1 MFKFAHLADIHLG
14 AYRDNFLKEA
24 NLNAFLKAMDIC
36 IQENVDFIIISGDL
50 FDSNLP
56 DIKILNSAVKK
67 MKEVKNNGIEIYVI
81 YGSHDYSPVS
91 ASMIDILHSAGL
103 FVKLEPNFIK
113 DKKTKAN
120 IAGISARKAI
130 VDKQIMQEIK
140 LQRIDEN
147 IHIFV
152 FHAAIDIFTTE
163 KFLEPLPFDIFP
175 KGMDYYA
182 GGHLHKRDIKKIN
195 NSLIAYP
202 GPLFGYDYRDLE
214 STAKGDKKGFYIVEF
229 DSHGIKNYRFIEIN
243 VCEIDFIEY
252 DAEGKSSL
260 TVENDLMNILKIK
273 SFKDKIVLLKIK
285 GRLSSGKPGD
295 IDFEKIRKDI
305 LEKEAKT
312 IYINRNQLIGK
323 EEENIEIKEENP
335 EEIEKR
341 IFEEFL
347 KKIQFKNKI
356 LSDSKTCLEL
366 LNAIKE
372 ENIDEKKAEYE
383 KRIVEKAS
391 KILFS

>member
-1 MFKFAHLADIHLG
+1 MFKFAHIADVHLG

-36 IQENVDFIIISGDL
+36 IQENVDFIIFAGDL

-103 FVKLEPNFIK
+103 FIKLQPNFIK

-120 IAGISARKAI
+120 IAGISARKAV

-163 KFLEPLPFDIFP
+163 NFLEPISFDLFP

-229 DSHGIKNYRFIEIN
+229 DDEGIKNYRFVETNLYDIE
-243 VCEIDFIEY
+243 FIEY
-252 DAEGKSSL
+252 DAEGKSS
-260 TVENDLMNILKIK
+260 ILAESELIDTLKRK
-273 SFKDKIVLLKIK
+273 SFRDKIVLLKIK
-285 GRLSSGKPGD
+285 GKLSAGKPGD
-295 IDFEKIRKDI
+295 IDFEKIRKMV
-305 LEKEAKT
+305 LEEAAT

-323 EEENIEIKEENP
+323 EEESIEIKEESS

-341 IFEEFL
+341 IFEEML
-347 KKIQFKNKI
+347 KKFQFKNKI
-356 LSDSKTCLEL
+356 LLDPKTCLEL

-372 ENIDEKKAEYE
+372 ENIDEKKADYE
-383 KRIVEKAS
+383 RKIIEKAS
-391 KILFS
+391 KILFG